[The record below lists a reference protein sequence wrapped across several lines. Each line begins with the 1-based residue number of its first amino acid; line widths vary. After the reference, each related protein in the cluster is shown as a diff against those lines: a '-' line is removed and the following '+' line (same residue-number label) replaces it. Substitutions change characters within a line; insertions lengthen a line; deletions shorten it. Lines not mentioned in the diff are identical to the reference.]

1 MLDNPKTMSKGCPHI
16 EEYKISEGTKTY
28 RIIHAIF
35 VVRAN
40 PESRRTKVI
49 KTTCSL

>member
-1 MLDNPKTMSKGCPHI
+1 MDNPKTKMSKGCPHL

-35 VVRAN
+35 VVRASA
-40 PESRRTKVI
+40 ESRRTKVI
-49 KTTCSL
+49 NNPSL